1 MLGGY
6 ANRIAWIDLTSGDI
20 EYRPVDERLARTYI
34 GGRGLGVRFVL
45 DNGPHVEPLSPENI
59 LCLMNGPISG
69 TLVNMSGRMA
79 VVTRSPLTGT
89 VTDSHIGGWTAARLK
104 WAGFDGLVFRGR
116 ADHPVYAYVEDG
128 RVQLMDA
135 TPYWGKGIHETIA
148 ALRERHGERDV
159 SVLAI
164 GPAGENQVRFAAMI
178 NENDRAA
185 GRGGTGAVAGSKGL
199 KAVVIK
205 APSRLPKPADP
216 EAFSVAHDEAL
227 RQINESPITGPRKG
241 GLSVYGTNVLMN
253 ITNVA
258 GALPVRNGQTTTM
271 ATAELTSGEWVREHI
286 LVGEPTCHACPVAC
300 KKEVEIKAG
309 RFKVRGESF
318 EYESSWA
325 LGANCGNDDAASIAY
340 MIALCNDLGMDTIE
354 TGNALSMSMEAT
366 ERGLLQGER
375 ALAWGDT
382 EGMVRT
388 IEAIAHRHPG
398 LGELLADGPARAAQR
413 LGAPE
418 LSMSVKGQS
427 IPAYDPRGIQG
438 MGLGYATSNRGAC
451 HLRGYTPAAE
461 LLGIP
466 VATDRLAWKGKGEL
480 LKTFQ
485 DLHAFSDSMDVCKF
499 SAFAESAE
507 NYAAQF
513 SAVTGWKITAEDV
526 MRIGERIYNLERYYN
541 NLAGFTGDDDTLPRR
556 FLEEPAAGGSEG
568 SVTRLSDMLEEYY
581 AARGWQDGVVP
592 ESKLRELGI
601 EPVQS
606 GAA

>member
-6 ANRIAWIDLTSGDI
+6 ANRIAWIDLTSGEI
-20 EYRPVDERLARTYI
+20 EYKPVDEGLARTYI
-34 GGRGLGVRFVL
+34 GGRGMGVRFVL
-45 DNGPHVEPLSPENI
+45 DNGPHVDPLSPENI
-59 LCLMNGPISG
+59 LCLMTGPITG

-89 VTDSHIGGWTAARLK
+89 VTDSHHGGWSGARLK

-116 ADHPVYAYVEDG
+116 ADHPVYAYVEEG
-128 RVQLMDA
+128 RVELLDA
-135 TPYWGKGIHETIA
+135 SPYWGKGVHETVA
-148 ALRERHGERDV
+148 ALKERHGSEDL

-164 GPAGENQVRFAAMI
+164 GPAGENRVRFACMV
-178 NENDRAA
+178 NEDQRAA
-185 GRGGTGAVAGSKGL
+185 GRGGTGAVAGSKNL
-199 KAVVIK
+199 KAVVVK
-205 APSRLPKPADP
+205 APKRPPKPADP
-216 EAFSVAHDEAL
+216 EAFLAARSEAL
-227 RQINESPITGPRKG
+227 AKIAGSPITSPRKG

-253 ITNVA
+253 MTNVA

-271 ATAELTSGEWVREHI
+271 PTAELTSGEWVREHI
-286 LVGEPTCHACPVAC
+286 LAGDPTCYGCPVAC
-300 KKEVEIKAG
+300 KKEVEIKEG
-309 RFKVRGESF
+309 PFKVRGQSF
-318 EYESSWA
+318 EYESAWA
-325 LGANCGNDDAASIAY
+325 LGVNCGNDDAESIAY
-340 MIALCNDLGMDTIE
+340 MLALCNDLGMDTLE
-354 TGNALSMSMEAT
+354 TGNALSMSMEAS
-366 ERGLLQGER
+366 ERGLLRGEM
-375 ALAWGDT
+375 ALAWGDA
-382 EGMVRT
+382 EAMVRT
-388 IEAIAHRHPG
+388 IEAVARRREG
-398 LGELLADGPARAAQR
+398 LGELLADGPARAAER

-438 MGLGYATSNRGAC
+438 MALGYATSNRGAC

-466 VATDRLAWKGKGEL
+466 VESDRLAWRGKAEL

-541 NLAGFTGDDDTLPRR
+541 NLAGFTGRDDTLPRR

-568 SVTRLSDMLEEYY
+568 SVAHLDEMLAEYY
-581 AARGWQDGVVP
+581 ALRGWQDGVVP
-592 ESKLRELGI
+592 ESKLQELGI